1 MTVWK
6 VNIAFDSESEANTKM
21 ASRGQ
26 HGFLA
31 VVSFLWETWP
41 QVSCSVN
48 RTMCLF
54 SNLWSLLES
63 ESRIIEVMLIG
74 YTLTYFPLVSKHGV
88 SLVS

>member
-41 QVSCSVN
+41 QVSFSVKK
-48 RTMCLF
+48 MCQF

-63 ESRIIEVMLIG
+63 ERRIIEVMLID